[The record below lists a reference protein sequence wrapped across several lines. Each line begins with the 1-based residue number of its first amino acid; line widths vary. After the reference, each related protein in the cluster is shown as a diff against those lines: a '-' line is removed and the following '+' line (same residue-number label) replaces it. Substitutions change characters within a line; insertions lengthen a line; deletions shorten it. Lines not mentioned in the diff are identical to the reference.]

1 MQKIKKDLVDLFEL
15 DKLAPEKMNEVV
27 EKLSK
32 IIFQAVLVKTLPLL
46 SEDEMLQY
54 DKIIE
59 SQEGGEKLFLF
70 LREKI
75 ENFDEIIKEE
85 AEDLKIT
92 LAEEFEKVG
101 V

>member
-15 DKLAPEKMNEVV
+15 DKLAPEKMNEIV